1 MGNSCTCNR
10 NIIYKYNDVKLDS
23 LEDQMKNDKENE
35 ELKTTNLY
43 NIVKY
48 FNEGEKEINTKNEK
62 QRIRRK
68 LSHKKTK
75 KLKSFN
81 KNNDSKYELMLKR
94 LLEQKQIERKGPKR
108 RNTIG
113 IDNNKNLIELI
124 EIAKKENENN
134 KIKNENKENDKNNDY
149 QKRISILLNIKDKKK
164 LARQSVSINKFEHKV
179 NNNNFDE
186 TEISNS
192 TYMNDKI
199 INYNSSYYISDANYA
214 CISGKYLP
222 KK

>member
-68 LSHKKTK
+68 LSHKKAK

-94 LLEQKQIERKGPKR
+94 LLEQKQIERKGPKW

-113 IDNNKNLIELI
+113 IDNNKDLIELI
-124 EIAKKENENN
+124 EIVKKENEIN
-134 KIKNENKENDKNNDY
+134 KIK
-149 QKRISILLNIKDKKK
+149 KRK
-164 LARQSVSINKFEHKV
+164 
-179 NNNNFDE
+179 
-186 TEISNS
+186 
-192 TYMNDKI
+192 
-199 INYNSSYYISDANYA
+199 
-214 CISGKYLP
+214 
-222 KK
+222 